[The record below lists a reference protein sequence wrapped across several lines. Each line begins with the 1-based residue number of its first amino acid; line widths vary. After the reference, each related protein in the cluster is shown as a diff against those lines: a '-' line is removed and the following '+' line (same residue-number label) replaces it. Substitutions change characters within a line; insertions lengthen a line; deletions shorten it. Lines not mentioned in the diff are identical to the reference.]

1 MANNIHTATADESKL
16 LELQV
21 LPADDFTDPASV
33 RTFVGS
39 EEFGNYAWLVYRV
52 LYPEARLSPL
62 EDHLARCE
70 AGDIVRDLVELAQIA
85 AGPDCPLTV
94 TQDPCRDS
102 AEVVRRLG
110 MVGRAITLCEGWES
124 PPELQRP
131 LFKLVDYHQRLVDAG
146 ERGWGMSTV
155 SH

>member
-33 RTFVGS
+33 RTFVCS

-52 LYPEARLSPL
+52 LYPEARLSST

-85 AGPDCPLTV
+85 AGPDRPLTV
-94 TQDPCRDS
+94 TQDPYRDG

-110 MVGRAITLCEGWES
+110 MMGRAITLSDGFES
-124 PPELQRP
+124 PPRAPAPAIQA
-131 LFKLVDYHQRLVDAG
+131 H
-146 ERGWGMSTV
+146 
-155 SH
+155 